1 MYNLPRFAYDL
12 APIRRKPKPTPKE
25 SDMLRRLSTSLLA
38 IIAILA
44 VLDTIA
50 PAQSVPLGT
59 RHTREVTL
67 SRQAPSI
74 GRLPAT
80 HAMRLVIVLPL
91 RNQDQLE
98 KLLDELYDPSSP
110 SYRQFL
116 TVEEFTARFGPTED
130 DYDAVIRF
138 AEANGLRWPAGRA
151 IASILTSSARF
162 PILSRRFT

>member
-1 MYNLPRFAYDL
+1 
-12 APIRRKPKPTPKE
+12 
-25 SDMLRRLSTSLLA
+25 MLRRLSTSLLA

-44 VLDTIA
+44 VLNTIA
-50 PAQSVPLGT
+50 PAQSLTLGT

-67 SRQAPSI
+67 SGQAPSI

-80 HAMRLVIVLPL
+80 HAVRLVIVLPL

-110 SYRQFL
+110 SYRHFL

-130 DYDAVIRF
+130 DCDAVIRF

-151 IASILTSSARF
+151 IASILTSSARS